1 MWEGGGVAYLVVE
14 VDFWRNNLAGGIS
27 VRGKGE
33 RGGVEK
39 ERGEGEVR

>member
-14 VDFWRNNLAGGIS
+14 VDSWRNNLAGGIL
-27 VRGKGE
+27 VRGEGE
-33 RGGVEK
+33 RGVGK